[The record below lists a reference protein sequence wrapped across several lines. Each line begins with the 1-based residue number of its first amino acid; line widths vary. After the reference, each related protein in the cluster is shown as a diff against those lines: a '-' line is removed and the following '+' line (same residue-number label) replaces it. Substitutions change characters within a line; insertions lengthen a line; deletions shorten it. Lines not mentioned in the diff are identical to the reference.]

1 MFHVKDKMKR
11 EDIMKAGLVKILDSL
26 DGQDESLTN
35 ERLLHHLWLWPS
47 KPFDDVFGPF
57 LPQCG
62 KSSELFQLTTD
73 GTQCIASPLWCSC
86 LLRCCAKTMEQSSAQ
101 YA

>member
-1 MFHVKDKMKR
+1 MPLLDVHVYVSGECRVFHVKDKMKR

-62 KSSELFQLTTD
+62 RFDFL
-73 GTQCIASPLWCSC
+73 
-86 LLRCCAKTMEQSSAQ
+86 
-101 YA
+101 